1 MKKELL
7 VPAGNYESLIQAIH
21 NGCDAVYVGGVKFGA
36 RKSANNFTNEEMV
49 KTIKYCHLY
58 GVKIYVTVNTI
69 IYEDELK
76 EVLEYIKFLHIN
88 GVDAVIMQDLG
99 LITKVRR
106 MFPNL
111 EIHASTQLH
120 IHNKEDLLHLK
131 DLGVKR
137 VVLARELSIEE
148 VKKLEGIIDLE
159 IFIHGALCISYSG
172 QCLFSSMVLD
182 RSGNRGECAG
192 FCRLPYTLVENN
204 KKIDTTYNY
213 LLSPKEI
220 ATINEFDKIMDLDVV
235 SFKIEGR
242 MKSPFYV
249 GFITKLYRM
258 AMDAYYS
265 NKKFTLDQETLNK
278 LLVLY
283 NREFSK
289 GHLFKEENYDLMNIK
304 SPSHIGIKLGEVIEV
319 GEKIKI
325 KLSEEVNQE
334 DGIRFISS
342 NTGMIL
348 NFIYNEKDLL
358 INKASKGEII
368 FVDNKI
374 GLDTLGDVHKT
385 LDNKLNKELAV
396 YELKRIPIKI
406 KVFAKLNEEL
416 QIELDDSYNKVL
428 VKGNVIGSA
437 INNPTTIERITEQVL
452 KLGNTPFSCN
462 DIVTEIEDNLFIPI
476 KEINELRREAVEE
489 LISLRENDKKEVIII
504 EDKKEITNKNKE
516 NDYKLNI
523 LVRNLEQLKVAI
535 DKKVNNIYVT
545 DIKLYNEYK
554 EHDNVYLRL
563 DRVTNN
569 IVDYNDSNL
578 LLGELGSFYKYKDN
592 NKVVSDYYFNV
603 VNSLYV
609 NYLTDNNVSLVTLS
623 VENKLNNMID
633 ILNNVKHPDKCET
646 IIYGTIELMV
656 MKHCPLNMLVN
667 KEEKCNVCRG
677 DNDYYLE
684 DRNKSRYKIVTDKCI
699 THIMNSRVMDNTN
712 YIKDLKKNNCL
723 NYRVELFLENGKETG
738 KIIDEVLYLL
748 NN

>member
-7 VPAGNYESLIQAIH
+7 VPAGDFLSLLQAVH

-36 RKSANNFTNEEMV
+36 RKFANNFDDDEMV
-49 KTIKYCHLY
+49 KAIKYCHLY

-69 IYEDELK
+69 IYEK
-76 EVLEYIKFLHIN
+76 EVKEVIEYIRFLHN
-88 GVDAVIMQDLG
+88 SGVDAVIMQDLG
-99 LITKVRR
+99 LITKVRK

-120 IHNKEDLLHLK
+120 NHNKEDLLHLK
-131 DLGVKR
+131 ELGVKR

-148 VKKLEGIIDLE
+148 VKKLEGILDLE

-192 FCRLPYTLVENN
+192 FCRLPYTLIEND
-204 KKIDTTYNY
+204 KKVDTTYNY

-258 AMDAYYS
+258 AIDSYY
-265 NKKFTLDQETLNK
+265 KKEKFILDENTFK
-278 LLVLY
+278 RLLVLF

-304 SPSHIGIKLGEVIEV
+304 SPNHIGIKLGEVLEV

-325 KLSEEVNQE
+325 RLDEEVNQE

-348 NFIYNEKDLL
+348 NFIYDERDML

-374 GLDTLGDVHKT
+374 GFETLGDVYKT
-385 LDNKLNKELAV
+385 LDNKLNKELSI
-396 YELKRIPIKI
+396 YELKKIPVDI
-406 KVFAKLNEEL
+406 KVIAKLDQEL
-416 QIELDDSYNKVL
+416 QIELFDSINKVII
-428 VKGNVIGSA
+428 KGNIVGSA
-437 INNPTTIERITEQVL
+437 INNPTTMDRIEEQVL
-452 KLGNTPFSCN
+452 KLGNTPFVCN
-462 DIVTEIEDNLFIPI
+462 GIVSDIDDNLFIPI
-476 KEINELRREAVEE
+476 KEINELRREAVEK
-489 LISLRENDKKEVIII
+489 LISLRENNKKEVIIVEENEEKI
-504 EDKKEITNKNKE
+504 TDKKVEVKNKI
-516 NDYKLNI
+516 NV
-523 LVRNLEQLKVAI
+523 LVRTLEQLQVAL
-535 DKKVNNIYVT
+535 DKKIDNIYVT

-554 EHDNVYLRL
+554 DHDNIYLRL

-569 IVDYNDSNL
+569 VIEYKNSNL
-578 LLGELGSFYKYKDN
+578 LVGELGSFYKYKDN
-592 NKVVSDYYFNV
+592 NKIVTDYYFNV

-609 NYLTDNNVSLVTLS
+609 DYLTANNVNLVTLS
-623 VENKLNNMID
+623 VENKLDNLID
-633 ILNNVKHPDKCET
+633 ILNNVKQSDKCEV
-646 IIYGTIELMV
+646 IVYGTVELMV
-656 MKHCPLNMLVN
+656 MKHCPINMLIN
-667 KEEKCNVCRG
+667 KEEKCNACRNG
-677 DNDYYLE
+677 NDYYLE
-684 DRNKSRYKIVTDKCI
+684 DRNKSRYKIINDKCI
-699 THIMNSRVMDNTN
+699 THIMNSRVIDNMD
-712 YIKDLKKNNCL
+712 YIKNLKENNCS
-723 NYRVELFLENGKETG
+723 NYRIELFLEDGIETN
-738 KIIDEVLYLL
+738 KILDKILDIIK
-748 NN
+748 